1 MNVDIVS
8 DVVCPWCFVGKRRFE
23 RAVAARP
30 ELDVSVSWRA
40 FQLNP
45 DMPEDGMDRAAYL
58 AAKFGS
64 DQRAEAIYADIAEA
78 GRGEDIAFA
87 FDRISHTP
95 NTIDAHRVIRLAGI
109 HGVQDG
115 VVEALFHGYFETGV
129 NIGDTEQLAALAAT
143 GGLDAAL
150 TRVHLLSDDAVEEV
164 RAEDL
169 QARQLGI
176 NGVPCFIVDNRY
188 AISGAQAPEVFDR
201 IFDTAL
207 QAQASAE
214 TPASSERK
222 SG

>member
-1 MNVDIVS
+1 MNVDIIS

-30 ELDVSVSWRA
+30 ELDVRVSWRA

-45 DMPEDGMDRAAYL
+45 DMPVDGMDRATYL
-58 AAKFGS
+58 ATKFGS
-64 DQRAEAIYADIAEA
+64 DERAAAIYADIIEA
-78 GRGEDIAFA
+78 AKGEDIAFD
-87 FDRISHTP
+87 FDRIPSTP
-95 NTIDAHRVIRLAGI
+95 NTIDAHRVIRLAAI

-115 VVEALFHGYFETGV
+115 VVEALFRGYFEDGV
-129 NIGDTEQLAALAAT
+129 NIGDSGELAILAAT
-143 GGLDAAL
+143 GGLDGDV
-150 TRVHLLSDDAVEEV
+150 TRAHLASDDAIEEV

-169 QARQLGI
+169 QARQMGI

-207 QAQASAE
+207 QASAAE
-214 TPASSERK
+214 
-222 SG
+222 

>member
-87 FDRISHTP
+87 ANNAPLILFMIS
-95 NTIDAHRVIRLAGI
+95 L
-109 HGVQDG
+109 
-115 VVEALFHGYFETGV
+115 
-129 NIGDTEQLAALAAT
+129 
-143 GGLDAAL
+143 
-150 TRVHLLSDDAVEEV
+150 
-164 RAEDL
+164 
-169 QARQLGI
+169 
-176 NGVPCFIVDNRY
+176 PCFLHNAVIK
-188 AISGAQAPEVFDR
+188 G
-201 IFDTAL
+201 
-207 QAQASAE
+207 
-214 TPASSERK
+214 ER
-222 SG
+222 

>member
-23 RAVAARP
+23 RAVAARS
-30 ELDVSVSWRA
+30 ELDITVSWRA

-45 DMPEDGMDRAAYL
+45 DMPEGGMDRATYL

-78 GRGEDIAFA
+78 GKSENIAFA
-87 FDRISHTP
+87 FDRIPHTP
-95 NTIDAHRVIRLAGI
+95 NTIDAHRVIRLASI

-115 VVEALFHGYFETGV
+115 VVEALFHGYFEGGV
-129 NIGDTEQLAALAAT
+129 NIGDIEQLTALAAA
-143 GGLDAAL
+143 GGLDADL
-150 TRVHLLSDDAVEEV
+150 TRAHLLSDDAIEEV

-176 NGVPCFIVDNRY
+176 NRVPCFIVDNRF
-188 AISGAQAPEVFDR
+188 AISGAQVPEVFDR
-201 IFDTAL
+201 IFDTVL
-207 QAQASAE
+207 QASAAE
-214 TPASSERK
+214 
-222 SG
+222 